1 MKLRD
6 QHWDRVPE
14 NLSFFYIC
22 RICYKQGPAG
32 PKGDG
37 GSPGLKGDLGPTGNP
52 GSGLELMEGID
63 SLGISEEQIIMLKGE
78 PGGPGPVGPVG
89 PQGDTGAPGY
99 DGVEGR
105 QGDPGL
111 KVINA

>member
-1 MKLRD
+1 
-6 QHWDRVPE
+6 
-14 NLSFFYIC
+14 
-22 RICYKQGPAG
+22 
-32 PKGDG
+32 
-37 GSPGLKGDLGPTGNP
+37 
-52 GSGLELMEGID
+52 MEGID

-111 KVINA
+111 KVINASTLLSLRNLQRGK